1 MSRRRAFS
9 NDIGVKNCYKK
20 KLVLYIMNMNI
31 RMQKINAD
39 SSFPQKLSPICMLN
53 LGTENH
59 LHFKFSLEPR
69 RRFVNIDGFVR
80 VPASPISLNNNRNT
94 FRENFH
100 YPRCTL
106 ILLGNHLH

>member
-20 KLVLYIMNMNI
+20 KLVLYIMNI

-39 SSFPQKLSPICMLN
+39 ASFLPKLSPICMLN
-53 LGTENH
+53 LGTENQ

-80 VPASPISLNNNRNT
+80 VPASPISLSNNRNT

-100 YPRCTL
+100 
-106 ILLGNHLH
+106 